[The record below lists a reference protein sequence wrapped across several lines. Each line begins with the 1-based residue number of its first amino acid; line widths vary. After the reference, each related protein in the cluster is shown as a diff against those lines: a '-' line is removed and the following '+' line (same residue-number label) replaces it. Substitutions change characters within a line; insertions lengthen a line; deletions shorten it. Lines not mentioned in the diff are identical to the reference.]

1 LKILALTVAVV
12 LANVAG
18 NMALDQGSKH
28 GGSDLLGKFSH
39 PLVLVGVALL
49 ILWTLLKMTLL
60 SHVDLS
66 YYLPVTSVGYAL
78 NAVAGWALL
87 GETIST
93 QRWAGIALI
102 TAGAYLAG
110 ITQKSDTGDPQK

>member
-1 LKILALTVAVV
+1 MRPKIMALTAGVV

-18 NMALDQGSKH
+18 NLALDQGAQAG
-28 GGSDLLGKFSH
+28 GGSLLGKFTH
-39 PLVLVGVALL
+39 PLLLLGIGLL

-66 YYLPVTSVGYAL
+66 FYLPVTSIGYAL

-87 GETIST
+87 GEQISGR
-93 QRWAGIALI
+93 RWLGIAFI
-102 TAGAYLAG
+102 TAGAFVAG
-110 ITQKSDTGDPQK
+110 RTQTGVRE

>member
-1 LKILALTVAVV
+1 MKIFLLTAAVV

-18 NMALDQGSKH
+18 NMALDQGSKQ
-28 GGSDLLGKFSH
+28 GGANLLGKFAH
-39 PLVLVGVALL
+39 PLVLAGIGLL

-60 SHVDLS
+60 THVDLS

-87 GETIST
+87 GEVITP
-93 QRWAGIALI
+93 QRWVGIALI

-110 ITQKSDTGDPQK
+110 VTQKVSPQERGK

>member
-1 LKILALTVAVV
+1 MLLTVAVV

-18 NMALDQGSKH
+18 NLALDQGSKH
-28 GGSDLLGKFSH
+28 GGTDLLGKFSH
-39 PLVLVGVALL
+39 PLVLVGIALL

-66 YYLPVTSVGYAL
+66 YYLPVTSIGYAL

-87 GETIST
+87 GERISG
-93 QRWAGIALI
+93 QRWVGIALI

-110 ITQKSDTGDPQK
+110 RTQKGTSG

>member
-1 LKILALTVAVV
+1 LTIAVV
-12 LANVAG
+12 LTNVVG

-28 GGSDLLGKFSH
+28 GGTDLLGKFAH

-78 NAVAGWALL
+78 NALAGWLFL
-87 GETIST
+87 GEHVSGRRWVGILLISV
-93 QRWAGIALI
+93 
-102 TAGAYLAG
+102 GAYAVG
-110 ITQKSDTGDPQK
+110 ITYSGSDRKENL